1 MPLNQGHFCFMEI
14 YLNLIHLSDEEWEKL
29 EVLSALDYSNKRIA
43 EYFNLP
49 VHVFDREASNP
60 DSKLATHLRIGRE
73 KQDIDERFALYNL
86 AKGKGKEAVSAQKQI
101 FEIKRTK
108 AFKISKL
115 DIIGGFDN
123 DGMLERLMDYV
134 QSGELKDVTVEEQ
147 IYIDALKFIKDMDA
161 QYGQRATVKYIIDVL
176 KLKAQR
182 ASEMYSEAL
191 NLFYSDN
198 NVTKQALRN
207 KYAAMIE
214 SAAIVVRENA
224 QTSVDLKIHSEMIM
238 QAAKLRELDKSDPE
252 KIPNELYLKPV
263 RVLTLDATKANLP
276 AINRQLLAAEIDL
289 LELPEAI
296 KADLRQDALIEDPNI
311 PAKLDR
317 ILANNNE

>member
-1 MPLNQGHFCFMEI
+1 MEI
-14 YLNLIHLSDEEWEKL
+14 YLNLIHLTDEEWEKL
-29 EVLSALDYSNKRIA
+29 EVLSALEYSNRRIA
-43 EYFNLP
+43 EYFNLS
-49 VHVFDREASNP
+49 VDVFDREASNP
-60 DSKLATHLRIGRE
+60 NSKVATHLRIGRE

-86 AKGKGKEAVSAQKQI
+86 AKGSGKEAVSAQKQI

-147 IYIDALKFIKDMDA
+147 IYIDALRFIKDMDA
-161 QYGQRATVKYIIDVL
+161 QYGQRATIKYIIDVL
-176 KLKAQR
+176 KLKTQR
-182 ASEMYSEAL
+182 AQEMYSEAL

-224 QTSVDLKIHSEMIM
+224 LTPVDLKIHSEMIM
-238 QAAKLRELDKSDPE
+238 QVAKLRELDKADPE

-263 RVLTLDATKANLP
+263 RVLTLDATKAKLP
-276 AINRQLLAAEIDL
+276 PINRQILAAEIDL